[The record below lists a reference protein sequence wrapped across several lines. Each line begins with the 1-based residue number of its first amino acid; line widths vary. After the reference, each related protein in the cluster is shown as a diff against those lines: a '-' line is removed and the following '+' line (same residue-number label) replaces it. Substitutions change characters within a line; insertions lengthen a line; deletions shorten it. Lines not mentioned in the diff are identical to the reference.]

1 MIGGTKRMCE
11 EFVLSNGLRVVA
23 EPIENFPSVSVGL
36 WIGAGSMYESAE
48 ENGLS
53 HFVEH
58 ILFKSTERR
67 TTKDIAVE
75 MDALGGQ
82 VNAFTAKEC
91 TCYYAKVIAEHLPR
105 AMDLLCDM
113 LLNARVDE
121 AEFEKERGVILE
133 EIAMCEDTP
142 EDLVYDLLAEA
153 YFGEHPL
160 ARPILGSHEQ
170 IASISREALLA
181 FKKKHYRPDNTVL
194 AIAGQF
200 DMAAFREMAER
211 LLGGWHAEGE
221 THIPAPVEG
230 TTPRV
235 LTRKKDIEQVHIC
248 LAFPGVEQDDEDLYP
263 ISVMNNLFGGGMSS
277 RLFQRIREESAMA
290 YSVYSAPSAYPH
302 CGDFTIYAA
311 VSPRNVKTVLA
322 QIDEETSLLVRE
334 GATQEEF
341 DMAKAQLKG
350 GFILGQESAYN
361 RMNSMG
367 SNMALMNRVITTD
380 ETIRRIEAVTPEDVR
395 RVAAETLGGPRSQA
409 FVGKKIAKYLK

>member
-1 MIGGTKRMCE
+1 MIEQFT
-11 EFVLSNGLRVVA
+11 LPNGLRVLC
-23 EPIENFPSVSVGL
+23 EQLPHLRSVSMGV
-36 WIGAGSMYESAE
+36 WVKAGSILERE
-48 ENGLS
+48 HENGLS
-53 HFVEH
+53 HLIEH
-58 ILFKSTERR
+58 MAFKGTGRR
-67 TTKDIAVE
+67 SAKQIAQE
-75 MDALGGQ
+75 MDAVGGYL
-82 VNAFTAKEC
+82 NAATSKLC
-91 TCYYAKVIAEHLPR
+91 TCYYAKVIDENLPLAADILSDIVR
-105 AMDLLCDM
+105 FPAIDPKELD
-113 LLNARVDE
+113 
-121 AEFEKERGVILE
+121 KERNVVLE
-133 EIAMCEDTP
+133 EISMTDDSP
-142 EDLVYDLLAEA
+142 EDVAYDLIASA
-153 YFGEHPL
+153 MFGKQPL
-160 ARPILGSHEQ
+160 GQTILGPREL
-170 IASISREALLA
+170 IAGYTREDVLA
-181 FKKKHYRPDNTVL
+181 FRARHYSPMNTCV
-194 AIAGQF
+194 AIAGNF
-200 DMAAFREMAER
+200 DLNQVKDLMAQRFGDWT
-211 LLGGWHAEGE
+211 GGAGE
-221 THIPAPVEG
+221 IFPVNAVNQRPQ
-230 TTPRV
+230 T
-235 LTRKKDIEQVHIC
+235 LTADKDTEQAHIC
-248 LAFPGVEQDDEDLYP
+248 LGYRGKPLGDADAYP
-263 ISVMNNLFGGGMSS
+263 MAVFNSILGGGMSS

>member
-1 MIGGTKRMCE
+1 MIEQFT
-11 EFVLSNGLRVVA
+11 LPNGLRVLC
-23 EPIENFPSVSVGL
+23 EQLPHLRSVSMGV
-36 WIGAGSMYESAE
+36 WVKAGSILERE
-48 ENGLS
+48 HENGLS
-53 HFVEH
+53 HLIEH
-58 ILFKSTERR
+58 MAFKGTGRR
-67 TTKDIAVE
+67 SARQIAQE
-75 MDALGGQ
+75 MDAVGGYL
-82 VNAFTAKEC
+82 NAATSKLC
-91 TCYYAKVIAEHLPR
+91 TCYYAKVIDENLPLAADILSDIVR
-105 AMDLLCDM
+105 FPAIDPKELD
-113 LLNARVDE
+113 
-121 AEFEKERGVILE
+121 KERNVVLE
-133 EIAMCEDTP
+133 EISMTDDSP
-142 EDLVYDLLAEA
+142 EDVAYDLIASA
-153 YFGEHPL
+153 MFGRQPL
-160 ARPILGSHEQ
+160 GQTILGPREL
-170 IASISREALLA
+170 IASYTREDILA
-181 FKKKHYRPDNTVL
+181 FRARHYSPMNTCV
-194 AIAGQF
+194 AIAGNF
-200 DMAAFREMAER
+200 DLNQVKDLMAQRFGDWT
-211 LLGGWHAEGE
+211 GGAGE
-221 THIPAPVEG
+221 IFPVNAVNQRPQ
-230 TTPRV
+230 T
-235 LTRKKDIEQVHIC
+235 LTADKDTEQAHIC
-248 LAFPGVEQDDEDLYP
+248 LGYRGKPLGDADAYP
-263 ISVMNNLFGGGMSS
+263 MAVFNSILGGGMSS